1 MKKIIILFLLIINLC
16 YSNSLG
22 LTNTDIIIL
31 KKIKSLTNDNFMKY
45 TLMAIAIKESSV
57 GKNLI
62 NNASK
67 DYGLFQAN
75 IKSVIRRQ
83 KVQDNI
89 YNRNYFAKKLVYDAG
104 FSTANAIVEIDYWR
118 KVHKDNWIKVWAS
131 YNTGWKYKSTT
142 GLNYASS
149 VFEIVKKL
157 KYEYNL

>member
-1 MKKIIILFLLIINLC
+1 MKKIIILFLLIVNLC

-57 GKNLI
+57 GKQLI
-62 NNASK
+62 NNVSK

-118 KVHKDNWIKVWAS
+118 NVHKDNWIKVWLVIILVGNIKVLQDLIMQVQ
-131 YNTGWKYKSTT
+131 Y
-142 GLNYASS
+142 L
-149 VFEIVKKL
+149 KL
-157 KYEYNL
+157 

>member
-1 MKKIIILFLLIINLC
+1 
-16 YSNSLG
+16 
-22 LTNTDIIIL
+22 
-31 KKIKSLTNDNFMKY
+31 MKY

-57 GKNLI
+57 GKQLI

-118 KVHKDNWIKVWAS
+118 NVHKDNWIKVWAS
-131 YNTGWKYKSTT
+131 YNTGWKYKSTK